1 MSERK
6 VVGKNF
12 AIILGIICIILALS
26 LIGAVM
32 NYSLIIKEKDGV
44 IASLNS
50 QIIGKDSQVEDLQ
63 SQITNLQNQVDSL
76 NATCN
81 WLKQHSFTYYVVQ
94 NSVNISNVQIYGGG
108 WMWYLYYLNGTVTNI
123 GTKPLEKVYIYA
135 ILVNPD
141 GMRDFSPDRYTVV
154 TDLWVGE
161 IATFTIGLE
170 GYKENQ
176 TVEFFVITCY

>member
-6 VVGKNF
+6 VVGKKVV
-12 AIILGIICIILALS
+12 IILGIICIILAVG
-26 LIGAVM
+26 LIGAII
-32 NYSLIIKEKDGV
+32 NYTSILKEKDGV

-50 QIIGKDSQVEDLQ
+50 QVMSKDAQIVDLQ
-63 SQITNLQNQVDSL
+63 SQIDDL
-76 NATCN
+76 NATYN

-141 GMRDFSPDRYTVV
+141 GTRDFSPDRYTVV

-170 GYKENQ
+170 GYEENQ
-176 TVEFFVITCY
+176 TVEIFVVIP